1 MANLNLR
8 KKPDGFL
15 DLDGMAVN
23 LVGRLIH
30 FYNAHHGTEVSFEDA
45 WQQFSPI
52 DGPDGQPNPNG
63 GRPVGDALD
72 HFLERDRVFHDL
84 DPMPGFTDDV
94 VRELQDMID
103 LRIASA
109 PSRNPD
115 SATDKLRWVL
125 ERFPSFHRKK
135 IILIKEKFLLRGDV
149 WLEDWHTNIREIRE
163 TNPHAFMGAIAY
175 PYNEAVSNLL
185 NVRADS
191 FRDSVGAWKQLVTGV
206 REFITTK

>member
-8 KKPDGFL
+8 KKLDGYL

-23 LVGRLIH
+23 LVKGLIERH
-30 FYNAHHGTEVSFEDA
+30 YNVKHGTQIAFNDA
-45 WQQFSPI
+45 WTHFSPLDH
-52 DGPDGQPNPNG
+52 DGKPNPNG

-72 HFLERDRVFHDL
+72 HFLEHDGIFRDL
-84 DPMPGFTDDV
+84 EPMDGFTDDI
-94 VRELQDMID
+94 VRELQDLVD

-135 IILIKEKFLLRGDV
+135 IILIKEKFLLRGHV

-163 TNPHAFMGAIAY
+163 TNPDAFMGAIAY
-175 PYNEAVSNLL
+175 PYNEDVSDLL
-185 NVRADS
+185 TLRADS
-191 FRDSVGAWKQLVTGV
+191 YKDSVTAWKQLVAGV
-206 REFITTK
+206 TEFVRKS